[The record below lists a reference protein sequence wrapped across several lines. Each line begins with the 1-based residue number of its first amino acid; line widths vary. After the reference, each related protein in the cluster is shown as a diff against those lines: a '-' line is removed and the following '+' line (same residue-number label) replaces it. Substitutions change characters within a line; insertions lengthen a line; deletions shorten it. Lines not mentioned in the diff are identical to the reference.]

1 MINFLLPLLVLF
13 PLCGAFL
20 VVLIPDKKYRIA
32 DFLTPAITLGLLVIA
47 IQLELSVTGGSAQI
61 YQVGGWL
68 PPIGIFLNL
77 DPLSGL
83 VLVAVNILGFTAAVY
98 GLDYLRHYS
107 AAHRF
112 QSLFLILMAGM
123 NGVVISGDIFN
134 IYVFLEITS
143 IASYALVAFG
153 IKAEELEAGFKYA
166 VMGIIGSSFILL
178 GIALLYGLF
187 GTLNLAHLQSL
198 AVQTRAPELGAVFGL
213 LLTGF
218 LLKAAAVPF
227 HTWLPDAHSSAPASI
242 SALLSGAVVKVLG
255 VYLAVRIFF
264 SVFYTPAQNSFLII
278 MRLCGGLSMVLG
290 AVMALAQKDLKR
302 IFAYS
307 TISQV
312 GYILLA
318 FGLGTP
324 LGIVAGSFHLFN
336 HAVSKSLLFFNAGA
350 VEEQT
355 GSRDV
360 ETLRGLGETMPQ
372 TAALGTVGAL
382 STAGMPPFAGFWSK
396 LLIIIASFQA
406 GFSGYG
412 TAALLTSILTLSY
425 FVILQQRI
433 FWEKPK
439 DMPAQKRTE
448 TGPFMRT
455 AMLILALITIG
466 GGVLFMPTLRNRFFD
481 SVSRTILPNPT
492 SLISVEIRTGVP
504 VRDGRTGV
512 PVRDGRTGVSPVGV
526 SDTGGAQP

>member
-1 MINFLLPLLVLF
+1 MMNYLLPLLVLF

-20 VVLIPDKKYRIA
+20 VVLTPDNKRRIA
-32 DFLTPAITLGLLVIA
+32 DYVTLAITFGLLVIA
-47 IQLELSVTGGSAQI
+47 VQLELNATSAGPQI
-61 YQVGGWL
+61 YQVGGWP

-77 DPLSGL
+77 DAFSGL
-83 VLVAVNILGFTAAVY
+83 VLVAVNILGFAAAVY

-107 AAHRF
+107 APGKF
-112 QSLFLILMAGM
+112 QSLFLILIAGM
-123 NGVVISGDIFN
+123 NGVLISGDIFN

-143 IASYALVAFG
+143 IASYALVSFG
-153 IKAEELEAGFKYA
+153 VKPEELEAGFKYS

-178 GIALLYGLF
+178 GIALLYGIF

-198 AVQTRAPELGAVFGL
+198 AAQSRPADLSAVFGL
-213 LLTGF
+213 LLAGF

-255 VYLAVRIFF
+255 IYLAARIFF
-264 SVFYTPAQNSFLII
+264 SVFYTTASDSFLII
-278 MRLCGGLSMVLG
+278 MRLCGGLSMILG
-290 AVMALAQKDLKR
+290 AIMALAQKDLKR
-302 IFAYS
+302 IYAYS

-324 LGIVAGSFHLFN
+324 LGIAAGAFHLLN
-336 HAVSKSLLFFNAGA
+336 HAIAKSLLFFNAGA

-355 GSRDV
+355 GTRDV

-382 STAGMPPFAGFWSK
+382 SIAGIPPFAGFWSK
-396 LLIIIASFQA
+396 LLIIAAAFQA
-406 GFSGYG
+406 GFLGYG
-412 TAALLTSILTLSY
+412 LAALLTAVLTLSY

-439 DMPAQKRTE
+439 NAPEQKPTE
-448 TGPFMRT
+448 PGPFMRT
-455 AMLILALITIG
+455 AMLILALITIFS
-466 GGVLFMPTLRNRFFD
+466 GVLFLPNLRNRFFD
-481 SVSRTILPNPT
+481 SISRTLLTNPAA
-492 SLISVEIRTGVP
+492 IAAPENIP
-504 VRDGRTGV
+504 DA
-512 PVRDGRTGVSPVGV
+512 
-526 SDTGGAQP
+526 GGTQK